1 MKKKN
6 FYIGILL
13 TSAMFVLGSTGS
25 VFAVDTG
32 WTTGYPEYDE
42 ILSKYY
48 EGVSS
53 HWNTQGFQENDLD
66 YLFGYDPS
74 INTLGYCLKDI
85 DDDGTP
91 ELFVGR
97 TDDQGIYMGMLY
109 DFYTITDGK
118 LVKVL
123 ESGERDRFYLCEN
136 NEIAEEGSGSAV
148 TASHTYYNYKN
159 GKLEKIEEVLFDAYQ
174 DEQNPWFYVAAD
186 SEDIYSTPIT
196 EEEGNSIISS
206 YEYVTD
212 LYQPVAT
219 LINENK
225 RQGQEAETP
234 DEKNIEITSYMET
247 YKDLVEKLGMSSTDS
262 WQFLGNDSYV
272 VDQFYLEWEENIW
285 SMKNEGAPY
294 IKLYGFSLGDSVE
307 TVEKTLLEKEWVSYY
322 SDDKENIYLAIINDK
337 PYMISLRKDENNNLS
352 SWYFCNWPEGDNVG
366 EFFAKSREKQENGE

>member
-25 VFAVDTG
+25 VFAADTG

-123 ESGERDRFYLCEN
+123 ESLLRFWKVESATVSTYARIMKLQKRDP
-136 NEIAEEGSGSAV
+136 AV
-148 TASHTYYNYKN
+148 
-159 GKLEKIEEVLFDAYQ
+159 Q
-174 DEQNPWFYVAAD
+174 
-186 SEDIYSTPIT
+186 
-196 EEEGNSIISS
+196 
-206 YEYVTD
+206 
-212 LYQPVAT
+212 
-219 LINENK
+219 
-225 RQGQEAETP
+225 
-234 DEKNIEITSYMET
+234 
-247 YKDLVEKLGMSSTDS
+247 
-262 WQFLGNDSYV
+262 
-272 VDQFYLEWEENIW
+272 
-285 SMKNEGAPY
+285 
-294 IKLYGFSLGDSVE
+294 
-307 TVEKTLLEKEWVSYY
+307 
-322 SDDKENIYLAIINDK
+322 
-337 PYMISLRKDENNNLS
+337 
-352 SWYFCNWPEGDNVG
+352 
-366 EFFAKSREKQENGE
+366 